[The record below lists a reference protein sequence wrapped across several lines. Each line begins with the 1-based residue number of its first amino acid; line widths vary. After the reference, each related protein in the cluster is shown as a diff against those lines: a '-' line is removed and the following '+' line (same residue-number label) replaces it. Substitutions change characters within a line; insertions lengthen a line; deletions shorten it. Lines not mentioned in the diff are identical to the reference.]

1 LKLLKIEYGGYQE
14 ANRIGVGLMDQ
25 AGYNPIEAIEF
36 WKRMKQ
42 RREVKQFLVYLSTHP
57 ADDKRIAEIEKILQD
72 QKTRDNKRK

>member
-1 LKLLKIEYGGYQE
+1 
-14 ANRIGVGLMDQ
+14 MDQ

-42 RREVKQFLVYLSTHP
+42 RREGKQPLVYLSTHP

-72 QKTRDNKRK
+72 QKKEIINVNELKMGGYKILA